1 MLPSLLIFQDEF
13 SKNVQEW
20 NSLRVESVELALTRL
35 LFPELRK
42 ELQTHLL
49 SEAREAIL
57 KTCCRKLYNWLKVC
71 SEFQSVKLGIFSVVD
86 ISPDESFGDNTFI

>member
-1 MLPSLLIFQDEF
+1 MLVYLLLFQDEF

-35 LFPELRK
+35 LLPELRK

-49 SEAREAIL
+49 AEAREAVL
-57 KTCCRKLYNWLKVC
+57 KTCCRKLYNWLKV
-71 SEFQSVKLGIFSVVD
+71 SSLFELVY
-86 ISPDESFGDNTFI
+86 ET

>member
-1 MLPSLLIFQDEF
+1 MLIYLLLFQDEF

-49 SEAREAIL
+49 AEAREAVL
-57 KTCCRKLYNWLKVC
+57 KTCCRKLYNWLKVSSLFELVC
-71 SEFQSVKLGIFSVVD
+71 E
-86 ISPDESFGDNTFI
+86 P

>member
-1 MLPSLLIFQDEF
+1 MLPSLLLFQDEF

-49 SEAREAIL
+49 SEAREAVL

-71 SEFQSVKLGIFSVVD
+71 AQFQSVHETWNIVYCGYLSR
-86 ISPDESFGDNTFI
+86 